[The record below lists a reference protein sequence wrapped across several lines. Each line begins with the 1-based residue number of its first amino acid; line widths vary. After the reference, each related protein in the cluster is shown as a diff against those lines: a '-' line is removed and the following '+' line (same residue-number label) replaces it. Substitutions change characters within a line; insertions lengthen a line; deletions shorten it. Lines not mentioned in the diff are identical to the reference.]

1 VLPSPLFIHRLREHP
16 LVEDPLEVKDGRVKV
31 PEKAGLGV
39 TLDEKALEKYRV
51 K

>member
-1 VLPSPLFIHRLREHP
+1 
-16 LVEDPLEVKDGRVKV
+16 VEDPLEVKDGRVKV
-31 PEKAGLGV
+31 PEKPGLGV